1 MSNFATP
8 WTAAGQTPLSM
19 EFSRQEYWNGLS
31 CSSPGD
37 LPDPGIK
44 PESPAMQAD
53 SLLPELPGKLRRVEM
68 LDKGISG
75 AQSLR

>member
-8 WTAAGQTPLSM
+8 WTPAGQTPLSM
-19 EFSRQEYWNGLS
+19 ESSGQEYWSGLS
-31 CSSPGD
+31 FSSPGD

-44 PESPAMQAD
+44 LEFPAMCAD
-53 SLLPELPGKLRRVEM
+53 SLLPELPGKLRRIEV

-75 AQSLR
+75 AQSLK